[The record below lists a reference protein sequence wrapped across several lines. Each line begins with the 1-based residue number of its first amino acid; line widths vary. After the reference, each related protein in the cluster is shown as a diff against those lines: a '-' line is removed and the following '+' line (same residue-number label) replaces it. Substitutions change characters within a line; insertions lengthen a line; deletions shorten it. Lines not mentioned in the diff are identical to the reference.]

1 VVASGPMTQEAL
13 LEAVS
18 SPRRREILKL
28 VWDDEKTSGDI
39 TKLIQASWPSISRS
53 LRELREAG
61 VVHERREGQQRFYKA
76 DRQALRPLE
85 KFLTQLWDTGLDTI
99 AKDIDRKR
107 RKR

>member
-1 VVASGPMTQEAL
+1 MTQEAL

-18 SPRRREILKL
+18 SPRRRQILKL
-28 VWDDEKTSGDI
+28 VWDDEKTSGAI
-39 TKLIQASWPSISRS
+39 TEQIQASWPSISRS

-61 VVHERREGQQRFYKA
+61 VVRERRQGQQRFYKA

-85 KFLTQLWDTGLDTI
+85 KFLTQLWEAGLDNI
-99 AKDIDRKR
+99 AKDIDKKR